1 LKTQNRGEVIMAN
14 HTAKKSFNAHN
25 LSFLNQPEM
34 AERILKM
41 QKALR
46 KSLTA
51 EEKKSDIPVIDL
63 SLYETDPEAWSACF
77 IFNLSKYGFAIFK
90 NHGINEQEI
99 ESVYDAVKKLFAQ
112 PKEILDQYNVD
123 ATSQRGYS
131 VFGRERHYKSNN
143 TNPDMKEFFQFGPDN
158 LTKKE
163 LEENQLP
170 SNVWPKEVPEFKT
183 RLQKL
188 DQQVQNIQDI
198 VLTAIGIVLESDKEN
213 YADDYFKYA
222 DTIWRT
228 IHYPAL
234 EGVEDTGGERSA
246 SHTDGGFATLLLS
259 SNQKGLVVQPDK
271 NDPSTWLRPET
282 GSKYIIMNVGRI
294 LDRMTKGYLPATWH
308 MVEKPEDPTIAR
320 VSIPRFIWPNDRF
333 EIKEYDCPPPLL
345 QNAGRQTLTDELIKK
360 HPVGQTIHEFRKG
373 TLSLMKD
380 AKKHTPTSSRKAHKP
395 K

>member
-1 LKTQNRGEVIMAN
+1 MAN
-14 HTAKKSFNAHN
+14 QTAKKSFNAHI
-25 LSFLNQPEM
+25 LKFLDQPEM

-41 QKALR
+41 QKAIHASR
-46 KSLTA
+46 TK
-51 EEKKSDIPVIDL
+51 EERKSDIPVIDL
-63 SLYETDPEAWSACF
+63 SLYDTDPEAWSACF
-77 IFNLSKYGFAIFK
+77 VFSLSKYGFAIFK

-99 ESVYDAVKKLFAQ
+99 ESVYDAVKELFAQ
-112 PKEILDQYNVD
+112 PRDVLDKYNVD

-143 TNPDMKEFFQFGPDN
+143 TNPDMKEFFQFGPDS
-158 LTKKE
+158 LTDKE
-163 LEENQLP
+163 LADNQLP
-170 SNVWPKEVPEFKT
+170 ANTWPTEVPEFKN

-188 DQQVQNIQDI
+188 DKQVQSIQDKI
-198 VLTAIGIVLESDKEN
+198 LNAIGTVFEPEEEN
-213 YADDYFKYA
+213 YAEDQFKYG

-320 VSIPRFIWPNDRF
+320 VSIPRFIWPNGDF

-345 QNAGRQTLTDELIKK
+345 QNEGRRNLTDELIAK
-360 HPVGQTIHEFRKG
+360 HPVGQKIHDFRKG

-380 AKKHTPTSSRKAHKP
+380 ANKYGKKKTKASKP